1 MYKVYNITLRVAN
14 AYETGEERNVNAE
27 KSRKASKVMT
37 AAEAVSR
44 FVADGALV
52 GMGGQTIGRCAMAL
66 IHEIVRQK
74 KKDLTLVGCNLSIN
88 MDLLVGAGLVKRTEC
103 GTGNLE
109 RFGTTHA
116 WRRFIEAGKLE
127 NEDYSHLGMVTRFL
141 AGEMGLPFMPIR
153 SLIGT
158 DILNLQSST
167 TPKKYEMLTNPWDPN
182 DRVALLPAI
191 TPDVSIVHVQKADEE
206 GNLIV
211 EGFLTH
217 EPEMIRASKV
227 VIASCE
233 EIIPADEI
241 RKYPERTTIPYV
253 YGNAVV
259 PQPWGAH
266 PTSVYRYYQHDA
278 EHLRE
283 YQKCAREGGPVF
295 DAYLQKY
302 IFSCA
307 SYDEY
312 LDKVGG
318 LKKYNRLRQEMQ
330 KIL

>member
-1 MYKVYNITLRVAN
+1 VKD
-14 AYETGEERNVNAE
+14 E
-27 KSRKASKVMT
+27 KDKIKRKVMT
-37 AAEAVSR
+37 ASEAVSR
-44 FVADGALV
+44 FVSDGALV

-66 IHEIVRQK
+66 IHEMARQRK
-74 KKDLTLVGCNLSIN
+74 KNLTLVGCNLSVN
-88 MDLLVGAGLVKRTEC
+88 MDLLVGAGMVKRTEC

-158 DILNLQSST
+158 DILNRKSST
-167 TPKKYEMLTNPWDPN
+167 TGKKFEFMTNPWNPD

-191 TPDVSIVHVQKADEE
+191 NPDVSVVHVQKADEE
-206 GNLIV
+206 GNLII

-217 EPEMIRASKV
+217 EPEMIRASKA

-233 EIIPADEI
+233 EIIPSDEI

-253 YGNAVV
+253 YVDAVIL
-259 PQPWGAH
+259 QPWGAH

-283 YQKCAREGGPVF
+283 YQKCAREGGAVF
-295 DAYLQKY
+295 DGYLEKY
-302 IFSCA
+302 VYSC
-307 SYDEY
+307 SSFDDY

-318 LKKYNRLRQEMQ
+318 FKKYSRLRQEMQ

>member
-1 MYKVYNITLRVAN
+1 VKPEKTAN
-14 AYETGEERNVNAE
+14 SHR
-27 KSRKASKVMT
+27 KVMT
-37 AAEAVSR
+37 AAEAVGR
-44 FVADGALV
+44 FVRDGALV

-66 IHEIVRQK
+66 IHEMVRQK
-74 KKDLTLVGCNLSIN
+74 KKNLTLVGCNLSIN
-88 MDLLVGAGLVKRTEC
+88 MDILVGSGLVKRTEC

-127 NEDYSHLGMVTRFL
+127 NEDYSHLGMVSRFL

-158 DILNLQSST
+158 DILARQSSST
-167 TPKKYEMLTNPWDPN
+167 GKKYEMMANPWNPS

-191 TPDVSIVHVQKADEE
+191 TPDVSVVHVQKADEQ
-206 GNLIV
+206 GNLII

-233 EIIPADEI
+233 EVIPADDI

-253 YGNAVV
+253 YVHAVV
-259 PQPWGAH
+259 PQTWGAH

-278 EHLRE
+278 DHLRE
-283 YQKCAREGGPVF
+283 YQKAAREGGGVF
-295 DAYLQKY
+295 DAYLEKY
-302 IFSCA
+302 VFSC
-307 SYDEY
+307 SSFDEY

-318 LKKYNRLRQEMQ
+318 LQKYNRLRQEMQ